1 MMNYLKPDV
10 NMRKNKNSWSSLV
23 VHSSAELKWILVEAN
38 KYEWEIAW
46 GRHANFQVKIGVE
59 MLQAGGRGGGIA

>member
-10 NMRKNKNSWSSLV
+10 NIREKKNSWSSLV

-46 GRHANFQVKIGVE
+46 GRHANFQVRIGVE
-59 MLQAGGRGGGIA
+59 MLQAGGGGGIA